1 MSMTP
6 DWCSMELVSDMVK
19 CLRPYVTGLPT
30 DGKDSDEE
38 KAMVRECELRLRQFL
53 WAFERYQKLRD
64 DVSAWQ
70 LPDPSTRPG
79 QG

>member
-1 MSMTP
+1 MTTP
-6 DWCSMELVSDMVK
+6 DWCLMELASDMVK
-19 CLRPYVTGLPT
+19 CLLPYVKALPT

-38 KAMVRECELRLRQFL
+38 KAMVEECELRLRQFL
-53 WAFERYQKLRD
+53 WAFERYQQLRD

>member
-1 MSMTP
+1 MSTTP
-6 DWCSMELVSDMVK
+6 DWCSMELVSDVVNSV
-19 CLRPYVTGLPT
+19 RRYVAGLPT

-38 KAMVRECELRLRQFL
+38 KAMVEECELRLRQFL

-64 DVSAWQ
+64 DVSAWR
-70 LPDPSTRPG
+70 LPDPSTRPS